1 MPKEYQELIYEI
13 LRRAFDDYAE
23 LKKENVT
30 QKSMKDG
37 GKYSLRE
44 IRKFLRSEWCQ
55 MLLKGIDAK
64 ITGEE
69 LIEAL
74 QMQYT

>member
-1 MPKEYQELIYEI
+1 MPKEYQELIYAMFQ
-13 LRRAFDDYAE
+13 RAFDDYAE
-23 LKKENVT
+23 LKRDKVY

-44 IRKFLRSEWCQ
+44 IRQFLRSDWCKL
-55 MLLKGIDAK
+55 LLKGIEAD

-69 LIEAL
+69 LLEVL
-74 QMQYT
+74 QMKYT